1 MATTRSIRYIETTQV
16 TDIIPLDSVT
26 STSTSTG
33 EDPWEQGS
41 AIINGGQTIGY
52 NYDADVSGLGNW
64 ASGPPPVYQTP
75 TTNKT
80 YYPTTEKIKFTYDLA
95 STPLLIPHSSGIPA
109 TQCWARIY
117 PEGIS
122 VNITPVNAS
131 PSNLSYATT
140 ATFDYSY
147 RKTAQFH
154 RVLTDVT
161 ETRTG
166 GLSINS
172 SASGDLFKVGSD
184 AYTAKTGTTTN
195 DFTLSPSTDDL
206 AGRTIEVEAQTR
218 VTYATQGGPL
228 SVTLRMSN
236 WHIGYTSTLVRSWE
250 GRNYIFDGSD
260 ADHTI
265 PTLQTTSTMSVLAG
279 LQRQG
284 EADLEAVSSLD
295 ESSALIRFSSSSVSS
310 NSTANFTGNIKSDSS
325 KQLIVTSELIGSTY
339 RLIFGSS
346 NLSAISSSTATGLF
360 KPGGVV
366 DATAAFTQTSN
377 AGLIYDINADYSWN
391 TFNLNIYFESGFVE
405 DGFVSDQGEYNW
417 NFLET
422 TGWDDWP
429 TVTWTGNEA
438 TWDNW
443 PDDVWETTYTLD
455 WLGTLISTPKNI
467 LNIGNA
473 LEYTGAFSLAEESAF
488 EKASSADLNSAFTT
502 SFTASGIINVS
513 IDMAGAFA
521 PDLAANIITDIG
533 ETITLTGVFTPI
545 LTASA
550 ITDLFADIDA
560 AFTFEVIP
568 THRPGPYQLE
578 LQSEITDFSIV
589 PTFKPGGFADLIG
602 FATQLST
609 ARLFFSTDPYN
620 IWSIKPETR
629 IANIAEENRQTII
642 DQEKRVNIISAET
655 RLYLVPQETR
665 RLKLKIPPFKN
676 RTSMPRVRAEQ

>member
-1 MATTRSIRYIETTQV
+1 MATTRRIVKSENISLNWPNDPNISSANLGNYTVSATTSGSGATTTIYNSPDNTQSYDVYAAATLNTQSPNTKYVNHTFTVGDLRIADPVYNIPASRCKVNFDLGAAFNASFTPANGVVGQMFCELYLNGVSYPIYFPSVQNGVNGNFYRSDLPNPIQTGSDVQTDTAGVYNSTLFTSKSWVNATSYLPSGAIGNSAVNYMAVVLGGVVTRTWEGDLHTIDANDPAVFQNVVSSFNVDPLVIKYVAQIDGLSNFSINE
-16 TDIIPLDSVT
+16 DSINKKICPVT
-26 STSTSTG
+26 S
-33 EDPWEQGS
+33 
-41 AIINGGQTIGY
+41 
-52 NYDADVSGLGNW
+52 
-64 ASGPPPVYQTP
+64 
-75 TTNKT
+75 
-80 YYPTTEKIKFTYDLA
+80 F
-95 STPLLIPHSSGIPA
+95 
-109 TQCWARIY
+109 
-117 PEGIS
+117 
-122 VNITPVNAS
+122 
-131 PSNLSYATT
+131 
-140 ATFDYSY
+140 
-147 RKTAQFH
+147 
-154 RVLTDVT
+154 
-161 ETRTG
+161 
-166 GLSINS
+166 
-172 SASGDLFKVGSD
+172 
-184 AYTAKTGTTTN
+184 
-195 DFTLSPSTDDL
+195 
-206 AGRTIEVEAQTR
+206 
-218 VTYATQGGPL
+218 
-228 SVTLRMSN
+228 
-236 WHIGYTSTLVRSWE
+236 
-250 GRNYIFDGSD
+250 
-260 ADHTI
+260 
-265 PTLQTTSTMSVLAG
+265 
-279 LQRQG
+279 
-284 EADLEAVSSLD
+284 
-295 ESSALIRFSSSSVSS
+295 SSVSS
-310 NSTANFTGNIKSDSS
+310 FTVEPFFKIGFTKTLQVETGLDATTENFVRLDPLELST
-325 KQLIVTSELIGSTY
+325 STT
-339 RLIFGSS
+339 
-346 NLSAISSSTATGLF
+346 LSATATF
-360 KPGGVV
+360 KPTAIVN
-366 DATAAFTQTSN
+366 ATAAFTSTQS

-405 DGFVSDQGEYNW
+405 DGFVTDQGEYNW

-422 TGWDDWP
+422 TAWDDWP

-443 PDDVWETTYTLD
+443 PDDVWEKTYTLD

-533 ETITLTGVFTPI
+533 ESITLTGVFTPI

-655 RLYLVPQETR
+655 RSYLVPQETR